1 MGNPDQVKTMGHK
14 IQAQRG
20 INRAVLEGEDLSS
33 AYCPI
38 GVPEVAVGAVEVVA
52 AAA

>member
-1 MGNPDQVKTMGHK
+1 MGNPERVKTMGHK

-20 INRAVLEGEDLSS
+20 IHRAVLEGEDLSS

-38 GVPEVAVGAVEVVA
+38 GVPEVVVGAVDELALA
-52 AAA
+52 A

>member
-1 MGNPDQVKTMGHK
+1 MGNLDRVKTMGHK

-20 INRAVLEGEDLSS
+20 IHRAVLEGEDLSL

-38 GVPEVAVGAVEVVA
+38 GVPEVAVGAVDVVA
-52 AAA
+52 EAA